1 MQRPSRAVLIT
12 LATSLALVA
21 AVGLAGPHRAL
32 RWVQCAAD
40 RVQHGAARDLDGV
53 VVRLPPS
60 WWANGRDNPRGT
72 SELRVARVP
81 HSRSASRDPR
91 AIVRHVNFDLS
102 RANAERAFSTLAWDS
117 PEFGSWEPQEL
128 LDVDLGG
135 RPGYEIRY
143 ERAMPGPGGI
153 DDVASDF
160 VLPAERV
167 WVQCGPMSADD
178 LAQCR
183 EIAASATA
191 AR

>member
-1 MQRPSRAVLIT
+1 MKRPSRAVLIS
-12 LATSLALVA
+12 LATSVALLATLGLV
-21 AVGLAGPHRAL
+21 GPVRSL
-32 RWVQCAAD
+32 RWAQCAAD
-40 RVQHGAARDLDGV
+40 RMLHGSTRDLHGV

-60 WWANGRDNPRGT
+60 WWGNERGTPRGT
-72 SELRVARVP
+72 TELRVVRVP
-81 HSRSASRDPR
+81 HSRSASRAVR

-102 RANAERAFSTLAWDS
+102 REKAELAFSTLAWQS
-117 PEFGSWEPQEL
+117 PEYGAWEPQEL

-143 ERAMPGPGGI
+143 ERAMPGPGGM

-191 AR
+191 R

>member
-1 MQRPSRAVLIT
+1 MKRPSRAILLT
-12 LATSLALVA
+12 LASGLALAA
-21 AVGLAGPHRAL
+21 AVELLGPVRAW
-32 RWVQCAAD
+32 RWLQCSAD
-40 RVQHGAARDLDGV
+40 HVQHGAARELDGV

-60 WWANGRDNPRGT
+60 WWATARGTPRGT
-72 SELRVARVP
+72 TELRVVRVP
-81 HSRSASRDPR
+81 HSRAASRDVR

-102 RANAERAFSTLAWDS
+102 RAQAELAFSTLAWNS
-117 PEFGSWEPQEL
+117 AEYGAWEPQDL
-128 LDVDLGG
+128 VDVDLGG

-160 VLPAERV
+160 MLPAERV
-167 WVQCGPMSADD
+167 WVQCGPMSAED

-183 EIAASATA
+183 EIAASAA